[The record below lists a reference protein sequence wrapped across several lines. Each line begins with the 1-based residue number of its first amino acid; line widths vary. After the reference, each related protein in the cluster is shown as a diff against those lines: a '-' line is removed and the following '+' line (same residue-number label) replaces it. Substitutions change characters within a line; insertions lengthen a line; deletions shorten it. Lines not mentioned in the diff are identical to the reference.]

1 MNRTDQKKYTKP
13 QLRQRLKNEIQ
24 ESDRGGR
31 SGQWSAR
38 KAQLLVQEYERQGGG
53 YTSDRKDEDAQSLEQ
68 WTDQDW
74 QTAGG
79 SAYAE
84 SGEEMSRY
92 LPEEAWHLLS
102 DEEKRQAEETKK
114 EGDRRGKQHV
124 ENPPAVQA
132 ARAYVERGDASDL
145 SKEQLQRLKKDDL
158 YKEAQKRDV
167 HGRSDMNKP
176 ELAKA
181 VRKAEDQKSD
191 D

>member
-1 MNRTDQKKYTKP
+1 MNRTDHPKYTKP
-13 QLRQRLKNEIQ
+13 QLRQRLKKEIK
-24 ESDRGGR
+24 EGDRGGR

-53 YTSDRKDEDAQSLEQ
+53 YKSDRKDEDARSLEQ
-68 WTDQDW
+68 WSEQDW

-102 DEEKRQAEETKK
+102 DEEKRQAEKTKR

-132 ARAYVERGDASDL
+132 ARAYVDQGDASGL
-145 SKEQLQRLKKDDL
+145 SKEQLQRLKKDEL
-158 YKEAQKRDV
+158 YEEAQELDV
-167 HGRSDMNKP
+167 HGRSQMNKP
-176 ELAKA
+176 ELAEA
-181 VRKAEDQKSD
+181 VKKAEDRKND